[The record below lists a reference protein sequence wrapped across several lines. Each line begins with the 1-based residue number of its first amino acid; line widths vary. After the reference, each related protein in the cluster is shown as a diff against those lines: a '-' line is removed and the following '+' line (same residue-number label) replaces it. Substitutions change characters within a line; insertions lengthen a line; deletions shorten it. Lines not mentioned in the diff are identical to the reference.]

1 MATYDDAVADF
12 LAQKRIAVAGVSR
25 SPSAAANFVFRKL
38 RTAGHEV
45 FAVNPAAEM
54 LEGGPCYRDL
64 GSIPGGVTAVVIMTP
79 PQAAEG
85 IVRDCARLG
94 INRVWLHRT
103 LGSGSSSEAAVRAA
117 DAANITLIPAG
128 CPAMFCDPDLAHR
141 CFRWCLQVTGRIPV
155 RLPTGTGG

>member
-25 SPSAAANFVFRKL
+25 SPGAAANFVFRKL
-38 RTAGHEV
+38 RAVGHEV
-45 FAVNPAAEM
+45 YAVNPAAEM

-64 GSIPGGVTAVVIMTP
+64 ASIPGGVTAVVVMTP

-85 IVRDCARLG
+85 IVRDCASLG

-117 DAANITLIPAG
+117 AQAKITLIPAG
-128 CPAMFCDPDLAHR
+128 CPAMFCEPDLAHR
-141 CFRWCLQVTGRIPV
+141 CFRWCLKVTGRIPV
-155 RLPTGTGG
+155 QLQTSAHG